1 MNLCRKCWG
10 VERRGVAT
18 SHQES
23 LSQQSRAILLAGN
36 WMNFSEKLFFFF
48 FKNLPLI
55 HHHPQFVLYDDRIY
69 PPSLHTDRM
78 GLILKTK
85 SHKNHGND
93 KEGIPGTSGTPMS
106 LLHPNTLISDS
117 TIGWLL
123 SSTIVTHFPMMGWGL
138 ARGVSVL
145 ITHTIPNGHVEGYS
159 PSFSPLVWISLK
171 GKFSSEM

>member
-1 MNLCRKCWG
+1 M
-10 VERRGVAT
+10 T
-18 SHQES
+18 TTHQES

-36 WMNFSEKLFFFF
+36 WMNFSEKLFFSSSKTYHWFMTIHNSF
-48 FKNLPLI
+48 GTTIESTPL
-55 HHHPQFVLYDDRIY
+55 HSTLTGWAWSWP
-69 PPSLHTDRM
+69 
-78 GLILKTK
+78 TK

-171 GKFSSEM
+171 GKFSSET